1 MTLRGVALIVLGAA
15 AAGSIASMLVVG
27 RNSPLFLMVLF
38 FLWVLSPHAGFMLAD
53 RLSKRSAVLSGQTLY
68 WVMLIVALGS
78 VALYADVALR
88 PPKATPAARFVMVPA
103 VSWLLMAIAFAIAA
117 FAAKRAMPQRGHH

>member
-38 FLWVLSPHAGFMLAD
+38 FIWVLSPHAGFMLAD
-53 RLSKRSAVLSGQTLY
+53 RFSKRLTVLSGTTLY
-68 WVMLIVALGS
+68 WVMLTVALGS
-78 VALYADVALR
+78 VALYADVAVR
-88 PPKATPAARFVMVPA
+88 PPKATPAARFVMVPVA
-103 VSWLLMAIAFAIAA
+103 SWLLMAIVCAA
-117 FAAKRAMPQRGHH
+117 RVLSRK